1 MRYMHISE
9 SQLQEIL
16 TAIEVS
22 SNNRDWWTITAAV
35 ISAIAAVVA
44 IVISIRTAKRQNS
57 IALYEKRLE
66 CDRQLQ
72 ALKNFMEFCKK
83 QKTFHKDGRID
94 PIYQCQQAYLNAHY
108 SVLDRDYLKNWK
120 TLQDAYMSLALEKDR
135 EFFDSTIYLNLFDY
149 ASQSKSSYD
158 ALKKFI
164 ESLFSYVTADR
175 PGGDPAAN
183 ILAHA
188 ERLKEERDALDK
200 IFTEFLREENSAKQK
215 LRL

>member
-1 MRYMHISE
+1 MYISE

-22 SNNRDWWTITAAV
+22 SSNRDWWTIVTAV

-66 CDRQLQ
+66 CYRQLQ
-72 ALKNFMEFCKK
+72 ALKNFVKFCKERRS
-83 QKTFHKDGRID
+83 FRKDGWID
-94 PIYQCQQAYLNAHY
+94 PIYQCRLEYLSAHY
-108 SVLDRDYLKNWK
+108 SVLDREYLKNWK
-120 TLQDAYMSLALEKDR
+120 TMQLTYKSLALEKDR
-135 EFFDSTIYLNLFDY
+135 ELFDSLIYLKLFN
-149 ASQSKSSYD
+149 SEEESKNSYN
-158 ALKKFI
+158 ALEKFV
-164 ESLFSYVTADR
+164 ESLFSHVTADR